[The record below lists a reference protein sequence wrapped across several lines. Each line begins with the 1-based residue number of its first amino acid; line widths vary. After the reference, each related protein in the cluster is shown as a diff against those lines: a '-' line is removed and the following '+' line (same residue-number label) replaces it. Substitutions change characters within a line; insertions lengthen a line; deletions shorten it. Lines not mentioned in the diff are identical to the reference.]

1 MIRYRTHGT
10 CSTEVQVEVENGL
23 VKHVAFVGG
32 CNGNTQGVAR
42 LAEGRAVDEVIA
54 LLKDITCK
62 GGPSCPMQLAKALEQ
77 AQRAQ
82 A

>member
-1 MIRYRTHGT
+1 MIRYKTHGT
-10 CSTEVQVEVENGL
+10 CSTEVQVEVKDGL
-23 VKHVAFVGG
+23 IERVQFIGG

-42 LAEGRAVDEVIA
+42 LAEGRPVDEVIA

-77 AQRAQ
+77 AKA
-82 A
+82 AG